1 MKFRAMAKVIKD
13 VRAAPILLGGGA
25 VGATEPRLR
34 AHGAALLTC
43 GAVCAEQGSG
53 GRDDEG
59 GVLGHLRCQARGWGR
74 GHVRSPNRRA
84 GPNRARFTCSNAR
97 RDTIHESVDKADAKV
112 KMTVENIAG
121 VMLPDFVV
129 FQDTNVDAAN
139 ILPGLAKGGEAVTK
153 AKKSFSKALELLVR
167 LAGLQTSF
175 LLLDEA
181 IKVRFAPCARDVL
194 RFDCRF
200 VCRLRGPLVV
210 SRTDAHA
217 LCGAAGDE
225 PPRECA

>member
-1 MKFRAMAKVIKD
+1 
-13 VRAAPILLGGGA
+13 
-25 VGATEPRLR
+25 
-34 AHGAALLTC
+34 
-43 GAVCAEQGSG
+43 
-53 GRDDEG
+53 
-59 GVLGHLRCQARGWGR
+59 
-74 GHVRSPNRRA
+74 
-84 GPNRARFTCSNAR
+84 
-97 RDTIHESVDKADAKV
+97 
-112 KMTVENIAG
+112 MTVENIAG

-181 IKVRFAPCARDVL
+181 IKVRLRPCARDVP
-194 RFDCRF
+194 RFGCRF
-200 VCRLRGPLVV
+200 VCRRANLVV

>member
-1 MKFRAMAKVIKD
+1 
-13 VRAAPILLGGGA
+13 
-25 VGATEPRLR
+25 
-34 AHGAALLTC
+34 
-43 GAVCAEQGSG
+43 
-53 GRDDEG
+53 
-59 GVLGHLRCQARGWGR
+59 
-74 GHVRSPNRRA
+74 
-84 GPNRARFTCSNAR
+84 
-97 RDTIHESVDKADAKV
+97 
-112 KMTVENIAG
+112 MTVENIAG

-181 IKVRFAPCARDVL
+181 IKVRLRPCARDVP
-194 RFDCRF
+194 DCRF
-200 VCRLRGPLVV
+200 CLPPREPGRESDGCSRPLRFP
-210 SRTDAHA
+210 
-217 LCGAAGDE
+217 GDE

>member
-1 MKFRAMAKVIKD
+1 M
-13 VRAAPILLGGGA
+13 
-25 VGATEPRLR
+25 
-34 AHGAALLTC
+34 
-43 GAVCAEQGSG
+43 
-53 GRDDEG
+53 
-59 GVLGHLRCQARGWGR
+59 
-74 GHVRSPNRRA
+74 RSPNRRE

-129 FQDTNVDAAN
+129 FQDTDVDAAN